1 MTTDPTSRALLQT
14 AFPPLT
20 ELTSAEAAT
29 MQASPLEDT
38 ESALID
44 LMFDHGAKKA
54 FETASALAGQMQN
67 SRFSWLTEINARA
80 LNGRPCIQP
89 GFTHGPVSV
98 HDAEYARLSMSL
110 PYYGFV
116 ATTVEGHDLLLYSA
130 NDDNVARVYFYY
142 GPDAYET
149 LSMRIWQ
156 RLCQDAA
163 CIYDIGA
170 FTGIYSLVA
179 RSANKACKCVAFE
192 PMPHIRHRANMNIV
206 LNGVTGSID
215 VEAYALSNSV
225 QIVPFYTSVGLTI
238 MDSGGS
244 IASRGQGRAVST
256 DLVQAIT
263 LDEYLSEPGKQ
274 LPDLVKINV
283 GFHEVAV
290 LTGAQNLLQTARPS
304 LIIEVSRT
312 ETLESVLSILHA
324 LDYHVFSIDDRKL
337 RLYSHD
343 MNIIHAHNGY
353 EHLDDVHNII
363 ACPHGK
369 TAEMVRDL
377 ASH

>member
-1 MTTDPTSRALLQT
+1 MTTGPTGRAPLQT
-14 AFPPLT
+14 AFAPLT
-20 ELTSAEAAT
+20 ELTPAEAAALQ
-29 MQASPLEDT
+29 MPPLENT

-44 LMFDHGAKKA
+44 LMFDQGAKKA
-54 FETASALAGQMQN
+54 FETASALAGQMEN
-67 SRFSWLTEINARA
+67 SRFSWLTEINVRA

-89 GFTHGPVSV
+89 SFTKGPVSV

-116 ATTVEGHDLLLYSA
+116 ATTVEGHDVLLYSA

-156 RLCQDAA
+156 RLCQDSA
-163 CIYDIGA
+163 CVYDIGA

-179 RSANKACKCVAFE
+179 RSVNKACMCVAFE

-206 LNGVTGSID
+206 LNGLTGSIN
-215 VEAYALSNSV
+215 VESYAISNSV
-225 QIVPFYTSVGLTI
+225 QIVPFYTSVGPAI

-244 IASRGQGRAVST
+244 IVSQGQDRVVST

-263 LDEYLSEPGKQ
+263 LDEYLSSPGRQ
-274 LPDLVKINV
+274 PPDLIKINV

-290 LTGAQNLLQTARPS
+290 LTGAQDLLRTKRPS
-304 LIIEVSRT
+304 MLIEVSRT
-312 ETLESVLSILHA
+312 ETLEGVLSVLHA
-324 LDYHVFSIDDRKL
+324 LDYHVFSVDDHKL
-337 RLYSHD
+337 RLYSQNKDRTDGQDGHG
-343 MNIIHAHNGY
+343 A
-353 EHLDDVHNII
+353 LDDVHNII
-363 ACPHGK
+363 ACSNGETVK
-369 TAEMVRDL
+369 IVREFVR
-377 ASH
+377 

>member
-1 MTTDPTSRALLQT
+1 MKTDSTGRAPLQT

-20 ELTSAEAAT
+20 ELTSAEAAA
-29 MQASPLEDT
+29 MQMSPLEDT

-44 LMFDHGAKKA
+44 LMFDQGAKKA

-89 GFTHGPVSV
+89 GFTQGPVSV

-142 GPDAYET
+142 GPDTYET

-179 RSANKACKCVAFE
+179 RSANKTCKCVAFE

-206 LNGVTGSID
+206 LNGLTGSID

-225 QIVPFYTSVGLTI
+225 QIAPFYTSVGPTI

-244 IASRGQGRAVST
+244 IASRGHARAVST
-256 DLVQAIT
+256 DLVQVIT
-263 LDEYLSEPGKQ
+263 LDEYLSRPGSQ
-274 LPDLVKINV
+274 LPDLVKISV

-290 LTGAQNLLQTARPS
+290 LGGAQNLLQSTRPS
-304 LIIEVSRT
+304 MLIEVSKS
-312 ETLESVLSILHA
+312 ETLEGVLSALHS
-324 LDYHVFSIDDRKL
+324 LDYHVFSVDDRSL
-337 RLYSHD
+337 RLYSQD
-343 MNIIHAHNGY
+343 KDRIDGQDGY
-353 EHLDDVHNII
+353 GALDDVHNIV
-363 ACPHGK
+363 ACPNGE
-369 TAEMVRDL
+369 TAKIVREL
-377 ASH
+377 AR